1 MKQIKAILR
10 SLQDNY
16 ANSDRYLNNDAEV
29 ASLVNSNN
37 VRTGGDQDME
47 TAILNSVQSPE
58 AQARDERRS
67 FQRRYSLAYEILSKK
82 LSMVGITTREEEE
95 HNARL
100 ERINQARN
108 GST

>member
-1 MKQIKAILR
+1 MWWFEILRSPHLIIPKLKLLKQTKAILR

-37 VRTGGDQDME
+37 VRTGGDQEME

-67 FQRRYSLAYEILSKK
+67 FQRRYLLAYEILKK
-82 LSMVGITTREEEE
+82 
-95 HNARL
+95 NF
-100 ERINQARN
+100 
-108 GST
+108 

>member
-1 MKQIKAILR
+1 MR

-37 VRTGGDQDME
+37 VRTGGDQEME

-67 FQRRYSLAYEILSKK
+67 FQRRYLLAYEILRKK
-82 LSMVGITTREEEE
+82 TCSMVGITTREEEE

-100 ERINQARN
+100 ERINEARN